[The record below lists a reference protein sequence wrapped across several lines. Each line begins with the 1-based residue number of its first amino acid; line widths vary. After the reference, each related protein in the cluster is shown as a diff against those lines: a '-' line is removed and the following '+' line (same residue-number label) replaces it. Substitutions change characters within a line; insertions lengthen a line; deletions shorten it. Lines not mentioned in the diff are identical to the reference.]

1 MPASKKPP
9 VPKKPDKVAKA
20 NAAPIPTD
28 VYTPQEIIDLLSG
41 YYGAPEWR
49 PHGDAMAELVLTLLS
64 QNTSDTNSGRAFSR
78 LLQKYPDWPSVL
90 RAPLP
95 ELEETIRPGGLA
107 PTKAPRLQAMLA
119 EIQQRTGGFDLSVLE
134 ELPIEEAR
142 TWLTTLPAVGP
153 KTAACVLL
161 FGLGRPGLP
170 VDTHVHRLSIRLGL
184 VGEKTPPDKAQTYLE
199 ALIPP
204 EDHYLFHILLIRHG
218 RHLCT
223 ARAPACEVC
232 PLKQRC
238 LVGRSAA
245 TPIELRDNAV
255 ALAKPGFEGQG
266 GTTS

>member
-1 MPASKKPP
+1 MPARKTATVETSERQL
-9 VPKKPDKVAKA
+9 
-20 NAAPIPTD
+20 PTD
-28 VYTPQEIIDLLSG
+28 VYTPREIIDLLSNL
-41 YYGAPEWR
+41 YGTPEWR
-49 PHGDAMAELVLTLLS
+49 PHWDPMSELVLTLLS

-78 LLQKYPDWPSVL
+78 LLQKYPDWGSVL
-90 RAPLP
+90 KAPLP

-119 EIQQRTGGFDLSVLE
+119 EIQQRTGGFDLSLLE
-134 ELPIEEAR
+134 TMPIEEAR

-184 VGEKTPPDKAQTYLE
+184 VDEKTSPDRAQTYLE
-199 ALIPP
+199 GLIPP
-204 EDHYLFHILLIRHG
+204 EDHYIFHILLIRHG

-232 PLKQRC
+232 PLKERC
-238 LVGRSAA
+238 LVGRNAG
-245 TPIELRDNAV
+245 TPIELRDDEPPAPKKAPGKRGSRKKNA
-255 ALAKPGFEGQG
+255 AG
-266 GTTS
+266 